1 MHTKIKS
8 QYNYPYRYCNSQE
21 LCKVHGIQYTTLER
35 WNREEKDKKKDIP
48 GKIIVPGVRSYI
60 WDPLVF
66 HDKFLLPK
74 LDGAVRNEYEQR
86 EHLTIIN
93 NLKQKRAINE

>member
-1 MHTKIKS
+1 MHNKNKS

-21 LCKVHGIQYTTLER
+21 LCKVHGIQYATLER